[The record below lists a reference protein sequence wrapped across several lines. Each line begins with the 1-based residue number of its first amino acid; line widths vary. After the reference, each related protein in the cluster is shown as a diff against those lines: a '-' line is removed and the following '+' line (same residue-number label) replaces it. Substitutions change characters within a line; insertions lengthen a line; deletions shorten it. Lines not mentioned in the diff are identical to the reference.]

1 MTGTGSDKPGP
12 GDPTPEAEDGEPQ
25 APPPATWAG
34 RKWQP
39 PKDDAAPGEEHDDG
53 PASLPDEVDADELE
67 EELDAEELDE
77 EELAEE
83 LGEGNGP
90 GAGHD
95 TVEADTPT
103 LADREAAREAALA
116 GLRAR
121 TAEHAVKQTTGV
133 SATAAPAAPGAPA
146 APPEAPPPP
155 SRSRRPRRPLSRP
168 RTPLR
173 RPRSLPL
180 PPSPSSPTTHPAEA
194 CGPASSPGRF

>member
-12 GDPTPEAEDGEPQ
+12 GDPAPEAEDGGPQ

-39 PKDDAAPGEEHDDG
+39 PKDDAAPDEEHGDG

-83 LGEGNGP
+83 LGEGDGP

-103 LADREAAREAALA
+103 LADREAAREAAMA

-133 SATAAPAAPGAPA
+133 SATAAPGAPA
-146 APPEAPPPP
+146 APPEAPAAAEQEP
-155 SRSRRPRRPLSRP
+155 RPRRLLSRP

-180 PPSPSSPTTHPAEA
+180 PPSPSSPSTRPAEGS
-194 CGPASSPGRF
+194 GPASSPGRC